1 MGTETDDERP
11 QQGGKAMSNYNWNYS
26 ISWTQP
32 YAGWNTEHKEIVR
45 LEIVDNIVA
54 SMDTYP
60 DAERL
65 LKNIFSSQ

>member
-1 MGTETDDERP
+1 M
-11 QQGGKAMSNYNWNYS
+11 NNHNWNYS

-45 LEIVDNIVA
+45 LEIVDNIVN
-54 SMDTYP
+54 SMESYP

-65 LKNIFSSQ
+65 LKNIFSF